1 MLALARDASRSRRQE
16 QPARPGIAHGWYK
29 SGGPLTSAHR
39 MERFIVVDRETRKIL
54 ARFETREEAEA
65 FRGGLIAAD
74 PKAEGNLS
82 IREPFA
88 DQHEP
93 ARRAARK
100 SHQRGRPRRSRD

>member
-1 MLALARDASRSRRQE
+1 
-16 QPARPGIAHGWYK
+16 
-29 SGGPLTSAHR
+29 
-39 MERFIVVDRETRKIL
+39 MEPFIIVDRKTRKIL

-74 PKAEGNLS
+74 PKAESNLS
-82 IREPFA
+82 IRGPLG

-100 SHQRGRPRRSRD
+100 SHKRGRPRRSRD